1 MLIINLLP
9 LSSRFTHHSLLN
21 ESESESLKEFP
32 FAAGIMLDFVESP
45 RETFQEKEAWVSLA
59 LPLDYEGRTDCICR
73 KTSLFV
79 YPLISQRFMSTY
91 SMSDNEDCWIKN
103 T

>member
-45 RETFQEKEAWVSLA
+45 RETFQEKEA
-59 LPLDYEGRTDCICR
+59 
-73 KTSLFV
+73 
-79 YPLISQRFMSTY
+79 
-91 SMSDNEDCWIKN
+91 
-103 T
+103 